1 MMSPQFLIAAV
12 GYTSLRT
19 VTQPSIPAQMVS
31 SVWTRSLSSPKSTTF
46 TCTFLDKQL
55 VPYCE
60 CRNDSS
66 ALPRNYL
73 SNYYGGMDVYVQE
86 FGAKKTHDE
95 FYTNKNI
102 RKAFYKYVRFIVS
115 RYANEPGIIAWEL
128 ANDAECA
135 STLPSSDQ
143 CNTNTLTR
151 WHAETAKF
159 IRSID
164 CNHLIAS

>member
-1 MMSPQFLIAAV
+1 
-12 GYTSLRT
+12 
-19 VTQPSIPAQMVS
+19 
-31 SVWTRSLSSPKSTTF
+31 
-46 TCTFLDKQL
+46 
-55 VPYCE
+55 
-60 CRNDSS
+60 
-66 ALPRNYL
+66 
-73 SNYYGGMDVYVQE
+73 MDVYVQE

-151 WHAETAKF
+151 WYAETAKF

-164 CNHLIAS
+164 CNHLIASGYLLFIYSWITLLNLHSHQGLCVPLSKLPQVIPPSASTEIFPYPRKSS

>member
-1 MMSPQFLIAAV
+1 
-12 GYTSLRT
+12 
-19 VTQPSIPAQMVS
+19 
-31 SVWTRSLSSPKSTTF
+31 
-46 TCTFLDKQL
+46 
-55 VPYCE
+55 
-60 CRNDSS
+60 
-66 ALPRNYL
+66 
-73 SNYYGGMDVYVQE
+73 MDVYVQE

-102 RKAFYKYVRFIVS
+102 LKAFYKYVRFIVS
-115 RYANEPGIIAWEL
+115 RYANEPGIVAWEL

-135 STLPSSDQ
+135 STLPSSDQSSSDQ

-164 CNHLIAS
+164 CNHLIASGYLLSIYSWMTLLNLHSHQGLWVPLSKLPQVIPPSASTEIFPYPPEVLKSALLTASSPSGKS